1 MQALITGGGGSIG
14 GELALIYA
22 KRGWSLVLVDIS
34 EDGMRRVAAA
44 ARDFGAACHCYRTDT
59 SDPHQ
64 VEELQRRVSSEAGP
78 TDLLINLAGVG
89 VVGDFLDTPLEE
101 WHWLMGINFW
111 GYIHMLRAFL
121 PAMVERGSGHVVNV
135 ASAAGLM
142 GIPSESAYCASKFAV
157 VGLTEALR
165 NEMRGKGV
173 KVTLVCPS
181 YVRTP
186 IIKSSH
192 YFGYGEDYAEQM
204 LRWAIDPARAAALI
218 AHGIDSNGFLNIPGV
233 VGKTGYWAK
242 RLSLHLYLGV
252 QHLIYRNYQRFRIPT
267 GI

>member
-1 MQALITGGGGSIG
+1 MQVLITGGGGGIG
-14 GELALIYA
+14 GELARIYA
-22 KRGWSLVLVDIS
+22 ERGWSLVLVDI
-34 EDGMRRVAAA
+34 DGNGMQRIAGKY
-44 ARDFGAACHCYRTDT
+44 DTACYCYVLDT

-64 VEELQRRVSSEAGP
+64 VEELQKQVSSEAGP
-78 TDLLINLAGVG
+78 IDLLVNLAGVG

-101 WHWLMGINFW
+101 WHWLMNINLW
-111 GYIHMLRAFL
+111 GYIHVLHAFL
-121 PAMVERGSGHVVNV
+121 PDMVQRGCGHVVNV

-165 NEMRGKGV
+165 NEMRGKGI
-173 KVTLVCPS
+173 KVSLVCPS

-186 IIKSSH
+186 IIKTSH

-204 LRWAIDPARAAALI
+204 LRWAIEPKRAAALI
-218 AHGIDSNGFLNIPGV
+218 ARGIDGKGFLNIPGA

-242 RLSLHLYLGV
+242 RLSLNLYLGV
-252 QHLIYRNYQRFRIPT
+252 QHLIYRNYQRFRT
-267 GI
+267 